1 MPAGEEQR
9 HDRQSRHRGVFAVV
23 TVLLSFGMSILMV
36 EAIFRVLEMRRERSS
51 AYEGTGGEPVPDA
64 RWGWK
69 PKPGAYRITS
79 SEFEMTGT
87 VDSLYMNNP
96 DMPRPVRA
104 DTTRIFVLG
113 DSHTYAYGVS
123 ATQSWPA
130 LLDVSLN
137 GASTSRTFA
146 VYNGAAV
153 GYSLHQYLLR
163 LLDQGDTVRPAYVVV
178 GISYASDLYDLL
190 PPSHGGWVYGVGAA
204 RTYFDFDSAGSLV
217 ERNWVPDLGSAGGQD
232 GLATTPAARVRRLL
246 WYSATFRYLRRSKIA
261 LWVGSRVRIG
271 GKSLWP
277 NMEIVVERQPG
288 AEHEYQWKLF
298 EALLEKM
305 QHESQRRGAKLVVV
319 GIPYIAQVYDDL
331 WDTTFG
337 KERRFSRTAAIE
349 RVRSFCAARGIDYVD
364 TLEPMRRHSART
376 GRQLHYRVDGHP
388 TSEGHRVIA
397 EAVLASGALER

>member
-1 MPAGEEQR
+1 M
-9 HDRQSRHRGVFAVV
+9 FAVV
-23 TVLLSFGMSILMV
+23 TVLVGLAISIVMV
-36 EAIFRVLEMRRERSS
+36 EGIFRLLEIRRERSS
-51 AYEGTGGEPVPDA
+51 AHEGTGGEPVPDP

-69 PKPGAYRITS
+69 PKPGPYRIAS

-96 DMPRPVRA
+96 GVYRPVRA

-123 ATQSWPA
+123 ASQSWPA
-130 LLDVSLN
+130 VLDVALN
-137 GASTSRTFA
+137 GASTSRTFT
-146 VYNGAAV
+146 VHNGAAV

-163 LLDQGDTVRPAYVVV
+163 LVDQGDTVRPDYVIV

-190 PPSHGGWVYGVGAA
+190 PPSRGGWVYGVGAA
-204 RTYFDFDSAGSLV
+204 RAYFDFDADGTLV
-217 ERNWVPDLGSAGGQD
+217 ERNWVPDLGSVGQD
-232 GLATTPAARVRRLL
+232 GLATTPAARVRRVL
-246 WYSATFRYLRRSKIA
+246 WYSATFRYLRRSKLA

-298 EALLEKM
+298 EALVEKLNS
-305 QHESQRRGAKLVVV
+305 ESQRRGAKLVVV

-331 WDTTFG
+331 WNTTYG
-337 KERRFSRTAAIE
+337 KEPRFSRTAAIE
-349 RVRSFCAARGIDYVD
+349 RVRSFCVAHGIDYVD
-364 TLEPMRRHSART
+364 TLEPMRRYSAKT
-376 GRQLHYRVDGHP
+376 GRQVHYRVDGHP

-397 EAVLASGALER
+397 EAVLASRALER